1 MNETHTERRSA
12 RWLFVVLLSI
22 FVLGGQGGIV
32 NPDAEVELQTARALW
47 LRGSAALSDKHADAS
62 TSELGIVNFVPG
74 PGRRGFDC
82 MRGIDGNYYSWF
94 GIGHAIVLVPFYA
107 AGRALDAAF
116 AEVSRAGL
124 ENAVADAK
132 ALGANAGYT
141 RALSEEF
148 FAHLLASLHSAIFAA
163 GLGLVIFLALGHL
176 GLSLRSRVIAV
187 LIACLTTQ
195 LWPGTREGMSDV
207 TAGFFLVA
215 SFERVLAWSL
225 RGASSASLVVAG
237 ISSGISIACR
247 PAQLVAVVALS
258 IYVVVTCWRRLSAEA
273 RWRDPMPVLRSA
285 LAFGLPIVA
294 FLIELAVFNEARFGD
309 IREFGYTAGTSDGY
323 WNFPWHLGV
332 LFLLAS
338 PGKGALVFCPL
349 LAIVPATFWIVRRG
363 VRLEL
368 MLAAAILVFPW
379 FLHAKMTGWH
389 SSQAWAARYM
399 TVGAVLVIAIAV
411 AFVFDR
417 FPRASKVRRVLPWL
431 AAAGFVI
438 NLGGILTPY
447 RGFYDLGQTA
457 SVERFR
463 DVDPSEDLF
472 QRIVLTPRLSP
483 AIGHWLYAYENAR
496 GRVPAKTPEDAA
508 RSWST
513 IYGVV
518 PKTDGGEVLPQTL
531 QFVDDRDFRH
541 VWPIGFARRF
551 RSYVP
556 IGLALVLIAALVA
569 AAFALRRSVR
579 AAPGRD

>member
-1 MNETHTERRSA
+1 MNEKLTERRAA

-47 LRGSAALSDKHADAS
+47 LRGSAALSEAHADAS
-62 TSELGIVNFVPG
+62 SSELGIVNFVPG

-82 MRGIDGNYYSWF
+82 MRGVDGNYYSWF

-107 AGRALDAAF
+107 AGRALDAAL
-116 AEVSRAGL
+116 AELSLAGL
-124 ENAVADAK
+124 ENAVVDAK
-132 ALGANAGYT
+132 TLGANVGYT

-176 GLSLRSRVIAV
+176 GISLRSRVIAV
-187 LIACLTTQ
+187 LLACFTTQ
-195 LWPGTREGMSDV
+195 LWPGAREGMSDI

-225 RGASSASLVVAG
+225 SGATLTSLVVAG
-237 ISSGISIACR
+237 ISCGISIACR
-247 PAQLVAVVALS
+247 PAQLVAVLALS
-258 IYVVVTCWRRLSAEA
+258 IYVVVIGWRRLPVEA
-273 RWRDPMPVLRSA
+273 RLRWRDPMSLLRSA
-285 LAFGLPIVA
+285 LAFGLPIVP
-294 FLIELAVFNEARFGD
+294 FLIALGVFNEVRFGD
-309 IREFGYTAGTSDGY
+309 AREFGYTAGTSDGY

-338 PGKGALVFCPL
+338 PGKGALLFCPL
-349 LAIVPATFWIVRRG
+349 LVIVPAAFWLVRKG

-368 MLAAAILVFPW
+368 LLAAAILVFPW
-379 FLHAKMTGWH
+379 FLHARMTGWH
-389 SSQAWAARYM
+389 SSQAWATRYM
-399 TVGAVLVIAIAV
+399 TVGSVLVIAIAV

-417 FPRASKVRRVLPWL
+417 FPRASKVRRVLPWI
-431 AAAGFVI
+431 AAIGFVI

-447 RGFYDLGQTA
+447 RGFYDLGQSA

-483 AIGHWLYAYENAR
+483 AIGHWLYAFENAR
-496 GRVPAKTPEDAA
+496 GRVPAKTTEDAV

-518 PKTDGGEVLPQTL
+518 PKTSGGEVLPQTL
-531 QFVDDRDFRH
+531 QFVDDREFRH
-541 VWPIGFARRF
+541 VWPIGLARRF
-551 RSYVP
+551 RSFVP
-556 IGLALVLIAALVA
+556 IAIALGLIATLIAAA
-569 AAFALRRSVR
+569 YALRRVIR
-579 AAPGRD
+579 AVP